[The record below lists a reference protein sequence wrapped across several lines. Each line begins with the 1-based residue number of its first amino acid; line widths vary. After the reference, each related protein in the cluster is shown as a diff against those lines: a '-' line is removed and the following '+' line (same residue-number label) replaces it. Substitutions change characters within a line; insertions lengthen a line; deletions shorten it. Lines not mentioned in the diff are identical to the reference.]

1 MDQQEAFR
9 LLGRA
14 SAVDNRKVTQLAA
27 IVWAETLPN
36 MSYDEA
42 ADLMN
47 EFRRDNPGVY
57 LEPGH
62 LQRQKRIRL
71 ARTREA
77 RGPHPLPPAG
87 QRWAVDAIENDSE
100 YSAPGG
106 VLEASHDDAG

>member
-14 SAVDNRKVTQLAA
+14 SAVDNRKVSQLAA
-27 IVWAETLPN
+27 IVWAETLPD

-42 ADLMN
+42 AGLMN

-77 RGPHPLPPAG
+77 RGPHPLPPPG
-87 QRWAVDAIENDSE
+87 QQWAVDAIEQQSD
-100 YSAPGG
+100 YGLAAG
-106 VLEASHDDAG
+106 VRDVSHDDAG

>member
-27 IVWAETLPN
+27 IVWSDTLPD

-71 ARTREA
+71 ARTRKRVDRTRCRRQGSGGRSTRSRTTPSTPHRA
-77 RGPHPLPPAG
+77 GCSRRAMTTRG
-87 QRWAVDAIENDSE
+87 
-100 YSAPGG
+100 
-106 VLEASHDDAG
+106 